1 MAWDLAGNIK
11 GPPGTTEAT
20 IPVNTQ
26 TGTAYTLVAGDAGE
40 EVRMQNVAANVVTI
54 DASVLPT
61 DGVGLI
67 RQVGTGQTSITA
79 ASGTTIVA
87 SGDALAFIGAACT
100 WHNDGNGTV
109 YVNGEFE

>member
-1 MAWDLAGNIK
+1 MAWNLTGNIK
-11 GPPGTTEAT
+11 GPAGSADST
-20 IPVNTQ
+20 IPINVQ
-26 TGTAYTLVAGDAGE
+26 TGTAYTLVAGDAGK
-40 EVRMQNVAANVVTI
+40 EVRMQNTAANTMTI

-61 DGVGLI
+61 NGAGLI

-109 YVNGEFE
+109 YLNGEFE